1 MKLKLSE
8 GEVFIKYFDW
18 VKYFAEVSDY
28 FLLYWMFL
36 RFFLKFSLS
45 SFCYISNNSLNKSIS
60 IEVKIMIPF
69 GTYSTMDDVLIEMEA
84 IREFVVESLAEFRSE
99 LSAMNLKIQ
108 SADKKTDELDNSYK
122 DFCEKYSGLEERIEN
137 IFQSSRNSSTDSG
150 KRKYISD
157 DEEEEEDE
165 EEDETSIPSTLDDI
179 SPQVKENLKKIYNN
193 LSYMKDKEKVT
204 KVQLTFIHY
213 WLLQKDS
220 NCPSKFF
227 FLKESK
233 SFSFQI
239 LIFMLWQNKS
249 YQLHVRFT

>member
-1 MKLKLSE
+1 
-8 GEVFIKYFDW
+8 
-18 VKYFAEVSDY
+18 
-28 FLLYWMFL
+28 
-36 RFFLKFSLS
+36 
-45 SFCYISNNSLNKSIS
+45 
-60 IEVKIMIPF
+60 
-69 GTYSTMDDVLIEMEA
+69 MDDVLIEMEA

-220 NCPSKFF
+220 NCPTKADDI
-227 FLKESK
+227 KELISDGIK
-233 SFSFQI
+233 AGLWKQGWKPDIRGEFQI
-239 LIFMLWQNKS
+239 YLQDKVKNIVKKAKIAKEKARLKKDLESCEDLLESCHSVHFD
-249 YQLHVRFT
+249 

>member
-1 MKLKLSE
+1 M
-8 GEVFIKYFDW
+8 
-18 VKYFAEVSDY
+18 
-28 FLLYWMFL
+28 
-36 RFFLKFSLS
+36 KFSHS

-60 IEVKIMIPF
+60 IEVKIIIPF
-69 GTYSTMDDVLIEMEA
+69 CTYSTMDDVLIEMEA

-137 IFQSSRNSSTDSG
+137 IFQSSGNSSTDSG

-165 EEDETSIPSTLDDI
+165 TSTPSTLDDI
-179 SPQVKENLKKIYNN
+179 SPQVKENLKEIYNN

-204 KVQLTFIHY
+204 KVQLAFIHY

-220 NCPSKFF
+220 HCPSKFF

-239 LIFMLWQNKS
+239 LIFML
-249 YQLHVRFT
+249 

>member
-1 MKLKLSE
+1 
-8 GEVFIKYFDW
+8 
-18 VKYFAEVSDY
+18 
-28 FLLYWMFL
+28 
-36 RFFLKFSLS
+36 
-45 SFCYISNNSLNKSIS
+45 
-60 IEVKIMIPF
+60 MIPF

-137 IFQSSRNSSTDSG
+137 IFQSSGNSSTDSG

-165 EEDETSIPSTLDDI
+165 TSTPSTLDDI
-179 SPQVKENLKKIYNN
+179 SPQVKENLKEIYNN

-239 LIFMLWQNKS
+239 LIFML
-249 YQLHVRFT
+249 

>member
-1 MKLKLSE
+1 
-8 GEVFIKYFDW
+8 
-18 VKYFAEVSDY
+18 
-28 FLLYWMFL
+28 
-36 RFFLKFSLS
+36 
-45 SFCYISNNSLNKSIS
+45 
-60 IEVKIMIPF
+60 
-69 GTYSTMDDVLIEMEA
+69 MDDVLIEMEA

-137 IFQSSRNSSTDSG
+137 IFQSSGNSSTDSG

-165 EEDETSIPSTLDDI
+165 TSTPSTLDDI
-179 SPQVKENLKKIYNN
+179 SPQVKENLKEIYNN

-204 KVQLTFIHY
+204 KVQLAFIHY

-220 NCPSKFF
+220 HCPSKFF

-239 LIFMLWQNKS
+239 LIFML
-249 YQLHVRFT
+249 

>member
-1 MKLKLSE
+1 
-8 GEVFIKYFDW
+8 
-18 VKYFAEVSDY
+18 
-28 FLLYWMFL
+28 
-36 RFFLKFSLS
+36 
-45 SFCYISNNSLNKSIS
+45 
-60 IEVKIMIPF
+60 
-69 GTYSTMDDVLIEMEA
+69 MDDVLIEMEA

-137 IFQSSRNSSTDSG
+137 IFQSSGNSSTDSG

-157 DEEEEEDE
+157 DEEEEE
-165 EEDETSIPSTLDDI
+165 EDETSTPSTLDDI
-179 SPQVKENLKKIYNN
+179 SPQVKENLKEIYNN

-204 KVQLTFIHY
+204 KVQLAFIHY

-220 NCPSKFF
+220 HCPSKFF

-233 SFSFQI
+233 FFI
-239 LIFMLWQNKS
+239 PNTHI
-249 YQLHVRFT
+249 HVMTK